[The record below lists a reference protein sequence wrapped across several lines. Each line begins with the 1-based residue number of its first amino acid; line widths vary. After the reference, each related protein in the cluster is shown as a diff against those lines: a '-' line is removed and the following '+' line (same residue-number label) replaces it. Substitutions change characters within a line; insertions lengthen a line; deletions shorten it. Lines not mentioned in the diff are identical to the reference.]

1 MAMTV
6 GLLTP
11 LRGKGDCRAS
21 SFPPCPTNSAGVRR
35 TAAIGLKKVIPAMP
49 QGQHT
54 SVVAIAS
61 GDLAKAQEA
70 AGTNVDKVFFKM
82 QEASSRA

>member
-1 MAMTV
+1 MIA

-11 LRGKGDCRAS
+11 LRGKGA
-21 SFPPCPTNSAGVRR
+21 CPAVIIATMPNKLRRGVLR
-35 TAAIGLKKVIPAMP
+35 TAVIGLKKVIPAME
-49 QGQHT
+49 QGHDI
-54 SVVAIAS
+54 SVVAIGS

-70 AGTNVDKVFFKM
+70 AGTNIAKVFFKM